1 MAKNVVTNIESKT
14 KATKHLSLKSLFFI
28 FGYLIVCYMFKD
40 YVSSLLF
47 IPYMI
52 FSACCCIFLVLPSYY
67 NKGRNHLESILIMLK
82 ADSVVYRPYIENE
95 KREADQDEGD
105 D

>member
-14 KATKHLSLKSLFFI
+14 KATKYLSFKSLLFI
-28 FGYLIVCYMFKD
+28 IGYLIVCYMVKD

-52 FSACCCIFLVLPSYY
+52 FSACCCIFLVMPSYY
-67 NKGRNHLESILIMLK
+67 NKGRNHFESILIMLK
-82 ADSVVYRPYIENE
+82 VDSVVYRPYTQNE
-95 KREADQDEGD
+95 KREAEQDEEND
-105 D
+105 

>member
-14 KATKHLSLKSLFFI
+14 QATKYLSFKSLLFLI
-28 FGYLIVCYMFKD
+28 AYLIVCYMFKD

-52 FSACCCIFLVLPSYY
+52 FSGVCSVFLVLPSYY
-67 NKGRNHLESILIMLK
+67 NKGRNHLESIILMLK
-82 ADSVVYRPYIENE
+82 SDTAVYRPHIETE
-95 KREADQDEGD
+95 SEDKQDEED